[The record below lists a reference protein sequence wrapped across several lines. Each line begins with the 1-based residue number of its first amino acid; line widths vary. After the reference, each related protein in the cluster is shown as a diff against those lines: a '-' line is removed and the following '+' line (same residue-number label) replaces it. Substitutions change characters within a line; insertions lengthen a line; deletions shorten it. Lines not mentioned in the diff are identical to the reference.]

1 MNFLARREHSKAELC
16 RKLEAGGYEKN
27 LIDNVLRELVKENL
41 QSDERF
47 AENFVRARENHGFGP
62 IRIAL
67 ELRERGIAEN
77 IINEFVDKNNV
88 KWQKL
93 AMQIKEK
100 KFGKEKWN
108 IKQARFLQYKGFTN
122 EQIKH
127 VCRGIGTL

>member
-1 MNFLARREHSKAELC
+1 MNLLARREYSKAELC
-16 RKLEAGGYEKN
+16 RKLEASGYEKS
-27 LIDNVLRELVKENL
+27 LTDNVLRKLVKENL

-47 AENFVRARENHGFGP
+47 AENFVRVRANHGFGP

-67 ELRERGIAEN
+67 ELRDRGVAED
-77 IINEFVDKNNV
+77 IINKFVDKNND

-122 EQIKH
+122 EQIKNTQ
-127 VCRGIGTL
+127 IS